1 MGNMERVK
9 NRIYM
14 KRLATLIIVLLLSG
28 VVYAQ
33 NEDVAPP
40 TFNGGE
46 MRFFRARLAA
56 RIKNL
61 AVEKRY
67 PYAELSE
74 NVVVAFRVDTVGD
87 ISCWRFVDCAS
98 QGVDHVDIEP
108 ASAATRAL
116 VTDAF
121 ESLEGEWQPARQGDR
136 KVPYQVRLRL
146 RLPLGRIEQALN
158 PDPLLFMGK
167 DPRTSFYP
175 WLRKHIRYNDRFRNN
190 AGGRVHVRFF
200 IEPDGGITIGEVVE
214 TPDEKLTREVLR
226 VIRNSR
232 GKWTSRKVD
241 GVATR
246 TPYEVLV
253 DFAAW

>member
-1 MGNMERVK
+1 MGNLERMK
-9 NRIYM
+9 SRIYM
-14 KRLATLIIVLLLSG
+14 KRLATLIVVLLLSG

-74 NVVVAFRVDTVGD
+74 NVVVA
-87 ISCWRFVDCAS
+87 
-98 QGVDHVDIEP
+98 
-108 ASAATRAL
+108 
-116 VTDAF
+116 
-121 ESLEGEWQPARQGDR
+121 
-136 KVPYQVRLRL
+136 
-146 RLPLGRIEQALN
+146 
-158 PDPLLFMGK
+158 
-167 DPRTSFYP
+167 
-175 WLRKHIRYNDRFRNN
+175 
-190 AGGRVHVRFF
+190 
-200 IEPDGGITIGEVVE
+200 
-214 TPDEKLTREVLR
+214 
-226 VIRNSR
+226 
-232 GKWTSRKVD
+232 
-241 GVATR
+241 TR

>member
-1 MGNMERVK
+1 MERMK
-9 NRIYM
+9 NRIRM
-14 KRLATLIIVLLLSG
+14 KRIATLIIALLLSG
-28 VVYAQ
+28 VGYAQ
-33 NEDVAPP
+33 NEDVVPP

-46 MRFFRARLAA
+46 VRFFRARLAA

-74 NVVVAFRVDTVGD
+74 HVAVAFRVDTAGG
-87 ISCWRFVDCAS
+87 ISCWRFADSTS
-98 QGVDHVDIEP
+98 QGRDRIDIEP

-116 VTDAF
+116 VADAF

-146 RLPLGRIEQALN
+146 RLPLERIEQALN

-167 DPRTSFYP
+167 DPRESFHP

-200 IEPDGGITIGEVVE
+200 IESDGGITIDEVVE
-214 TPDEKLTREVLR
+214 TPDEKLAKEVER

-232 GKWTSRKVD
+232 GKWTPRKVD
-241 GVATR
+241 GIAAR
-246 TPYEVLV
+246 MPYEVLV